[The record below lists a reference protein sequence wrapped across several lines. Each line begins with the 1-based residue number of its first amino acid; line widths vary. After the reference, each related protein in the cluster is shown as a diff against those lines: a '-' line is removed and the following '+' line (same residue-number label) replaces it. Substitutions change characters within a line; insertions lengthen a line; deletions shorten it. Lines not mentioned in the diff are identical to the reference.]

1 MNMRAHSLRLSPTAK
16 AKAFLPSSLLL
27 HMRRRSSKRAGKAE
41 GKIAF
46 EERGDAKLHLLSPQ
60 RHMSAVGRGRNERE
74 RESKR
79 GGRGRGMSVCCSS
92 PPEIRWRG
100 Q

>member
-27 HMRRRSSKRAGKAE
+27 HMRRRSFKRAGKAE
-41 GKIAF
+41 GKIV
-46 EERGDAKLHLLSPQ
+46 HPLSPQ

-74 RESKR
+74 REQARWKR
-79 GGRGRGMSVCCSS
+79 PRNECVLLFAAGDPLERPIGCRGRG
-92 PPEIRWRG
+92 G
-100 Q
+100 A